1 MEWSSSIPTD
11 ARKRPVASN
20 DNDVTARW
28 WNPLISLKSSHVTLF
43 HTQIVGSLPTCP
55 VAMISRSGCIARHTM
70 SSVCVVKNC
79 CVCSALSYAIPVAP
93 CVRRRTRRAKKVRIV
108 SRLLPGCPFF

>member
-1 MEWSSSIPTD
+1 
-11 ARKRPVASN
+11 
-20 DNDVTARW
+20 
-28 WNPLISLKSSHVTLF
+28 
-43 HTQIVGSLPTCP
+43 LPTCP

-93 CVRRRTRRAKKVRIV
+93 CVRWRMRRAKKDRESSFWV
-108 SRLLPGCPFF
+108 PFFLTTTDEGGEATDGGEVARRRVRRGHRARHAPLDTR